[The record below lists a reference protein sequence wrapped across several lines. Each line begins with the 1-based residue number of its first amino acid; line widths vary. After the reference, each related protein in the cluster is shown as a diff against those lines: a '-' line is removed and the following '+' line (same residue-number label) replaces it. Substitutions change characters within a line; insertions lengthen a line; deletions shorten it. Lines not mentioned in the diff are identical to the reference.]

1 MPNLVGRT
9 HAKFG
14 RSVAR
19 RGERAHLAVADCLKG
34 RHAAQQQQVDF
45 TQRMPVCEYLWH
57 TDGCGHQRGNQRSSA
72 RQSALISEVIIAHQ
86 RGNQRSSAR

>member
-1 MPNLVGRT
+1 MPNLVGRP

-57 TDGCGHQRGNQRSSA
+57 TDGVG
-72 RQSALISEVIIAHQ
+72 ISEAISAHQ